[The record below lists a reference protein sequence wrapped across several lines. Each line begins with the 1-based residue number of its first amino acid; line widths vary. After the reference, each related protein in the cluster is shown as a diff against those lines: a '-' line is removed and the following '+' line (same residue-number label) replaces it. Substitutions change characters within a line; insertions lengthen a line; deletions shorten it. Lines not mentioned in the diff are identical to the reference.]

1 MVPSGSCLK
10 VKVGGASVL
19 GYSTYEPM
27 WLRRRTDSRA
37 NHVQEKYGIE
47 MDSMTLQ
54 RFVLA
59 EQRRYPEATGDL
71 TNLLTSLLTAFKVQ
85 FHSQ

>member
-1 MVPSGSCLK
+1 MNQCDC
-10 VKVGGASVL
+10 GGEQIQGQTMSK
-19 GYSTYEPM
+19 
-27 WLRRRTDSRA
+27 
-37 NHVQEKYGIE
+37 EKYGIE
-47 MDSMTLQ
+47 TDSMTLQ

>member
-1 MVPSGSCLK
+1 MEMLNEPF
-10 VKVGGASVL
+10 VL
-19 GYSTYEPM
+19 YIDVVDNGQTMSK
-27 WLRRRTDSRA
+27 
-37 NHVQEKYGIE
+37 EKYGIE
-47 MDSMTLQ
+47 TDSMTLQ